1 MAALNQDTRLVMTIL
16 FCGCLSGANVFF
28 YAQYGIGFPYSHLAH
43 AVLFGLVTVGAIMI
57 MKVIFDLALND
68 RIEIWL
74 MDRRILTFWERQRR
88 DEEQRQKFQQS
99 STDFMKQYNVTN
111 LPTSYEAQEV
121 SNTFLASIEQ

>member
-1 MAALNQDTRLVMTIL
+1 MSALNQDSRLVMAIL
-16 FCGCLSGANVFF
+16 FVGSMSGINVFF
-28 YAQYGIGFPYSHLAH
+28 YSNYGAELPWSALSHAI
-43 AVLFGLVTVGAIMI
+43 LFGLVTVGAIMI